1 MYAMSETFSL
11 LLIDDEEGIRKVL
24 GLSLTDAG
32 WRVRTASSAEE
43 ALAVFRQENFP
54 IVLTDIKMPGM
65 DGLELLKALK
75 ECKPET
81 EVVLMTGHGDL
92 GLAIQGIKLDAA
104 DFVTKPIHDDA
115 LDIALARA
123 RERWSMRQA
132 IRKHTEHL
140 QELVEQKT
148 RELLAAERL
157 ATIGQTVAGLSHSIK
172 NMASGL
178 EGSLFLLRQ
187 GLDTDHRDYLEQG
200 WEMLEVNVRKLKN
213 LSLDMLRFA
222 RIETLHPKPTDPA
235 KPARQV
241 VELFQARAR
250 EQGLAL
256 TLHDESDLP
265 MADLDAEA
273 VHRCLMDLVGN
284 ALDACLAAGFGPRH
298 PGGQVILSVNAS
310 PDRIIYRVSDNGC
323 GIAEDT
329 MSKLFSTFFSTKGEH
344 GSGLGLMAVKKTV
357 QAHGGNIDVRSTH
370 KAGSEFIISIP
381 FKCENKNA

>member
-1 MYAMSETFSL
+1 MNGKFSL

-24 GLSLTDAG
+24 GLTLADAG
-32 WRVRTASSAEE
+32 WKVHTAASAEE
-43 ALAVFRQENFP
+43 ALTIFRQDDFP

-75 ECKPET
+75 DYKPET

-92 GLAIQGIKLDAA
+92 SLAIQGIKLDAA
-104 DFVTKPIHDDA
+104 DFVTKPIDNDV

-123 RERWSMRQA
+123 RERWSMRRA
-132 IRKHTEHL
+132 IREHTDHL
-140 QELVEQKT
+140 QDLVEQKT

-200 WEMLEVNVRKLKN
+200 WEMLEANVRKLKN

-222 RIETLHPKPTDPA
+222 RVEELHPRPTDPA
-235 KPARQV
+235 LPARQV
-241 VELFQARAR
+241 VELFQASASERGIELRLQAA
-250 EQGLAL
+250 EGLHPVAL
-256 TLHDESDLP
+256 DP
-265 MADLDAEA
+265 EA
-273 VHRCLMDLVGN
+273 VHRCLMDLVSN
-284 ALDACLAAGFGPRH
+284 ALDACSAAGFSRDV
-298 PGGQVILSVNAS
+298 PGGKVLLHVGCAS
-310 PDRIIYRVSDNGC
+310 DCITYRVADNGC
-323 GIAEDT
+323 GIPET
-329 MSKLFSTFFSTKGEH
+329 TRPRLFSAFFSTKGEK

-357 QAHGGNIDVRSTH
+357 QAHGGSIDVHSIPGD
-370 KAGSEFIISIP
+370 GSEFIITIP
-381 FKCENKNA
+381 CQCDNKNA